1 MLATTLPLME
11 LHRLEEELNKTKH
24 IEEEEALV
32 IEEPPVDPQQE
43 PEHPKVQL
51 RRSQDTVELLV
62 ATALVTVSMEQP
74 VIQPLNAESEQQ
86 LNEQDKTR
94 LTLLSPA
101 HRRLTLATQ
110 PSLAT

>member
-11 LHRLEEELNKTKH
+11 LHRLEEELSKTKP

-43 PEHPKVQL
+43 PEHPKGQL
-51 RRSQDTVELLV
+51 RKSQDTVELLV
-62 ATALVTVSMEQP
+62 ATALVTVSMDQP
-74 VIQPLNAESEQQ
+74 VILPLNAESEQQ
-86 LNEQDKTR
+86 LNEQDKTP

-101 HRRLTLATQ
+101 HRRLNLAIQ